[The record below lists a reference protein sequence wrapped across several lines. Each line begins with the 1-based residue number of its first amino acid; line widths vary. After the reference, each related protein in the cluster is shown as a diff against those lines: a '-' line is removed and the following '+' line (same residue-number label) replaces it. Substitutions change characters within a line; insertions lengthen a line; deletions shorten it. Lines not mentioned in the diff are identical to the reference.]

1 MRILDSLS
9 RILISQESRQKFLS
23 QGQEPHGWPGLWA
36 VLKGHF
42 EGFTI
47 YNPLGLAAATVFI
60 FNLKNPWWHAS
71 IHHDRFFINAYAF
84 ILTHNLPPEGWRY
97 IIETP
102 RPAVV
107 LLLLM
112 LLGNWL
118 LGFWGSTLS
127 GGKGKRF
134 LIFGGV
140 FMLLYTAGFYGSIFY
155 ACHRVGRP
163 VEGEFSI
170 QAALMQVTGQFY
182 FAKAYFYAIGAA
194 ALVALSS
201 LIHGWIPI
209 RLIGHS
215 SKDDSKGAPGS
226 PP

>member
-1 MRILDSLS
+1 M
-9 RILISQESRQKFLS
+9 SQESHEKFLS
-23 QGQEPHGWPGLWA
+23 QGREPHGWPGLWA

-47 YNPLGLAAATVFI
+47 YNPLGLAAATFFI
-60 FNLKNPWWHAS
+60 FNLKNPWWHAT
-71 IHHDRFFINAYAF
+71 IQNERFFINAYAF

-107 LLLLM
+107 VLLLM

-118 LGFWGSTLS
+118 LSFWGSSLS

-134 LIFGGV
+134 LIFAGV
-140 FMLLYTAGFYGSIFY
+140 LMLLYTAGFYGSIFY

-163 VEGEFSI
+163 VGGQFSI
-170 QAALMQVTGQFY
+170 QAALTQVTGEFY
-182 FAKAYFYAIGAA
+182 IEKAYFYAIGAA

-201 LIHGWIPI
+201 LTHGWIPI
-209 RLIGHS
+209 RLAGHS
-215 SKDDSKGAPGS
+215 SKDDSKGAPES

>member
-9 RILISQESRQKFLS
+9 RFLMSQQSREKFLS
-23 QGQEPHGWPGLWA
+23 RGREPHGWPGLLE

-42 EGFTI
+42 VGFTI
-47 YNPLGLAAATVFI
+47 YNPLGLATATFFI

-71 IHHDRFFINAYAF
+71 IQNERLFINAYAF
-84 ILTHNLPPEGWRY
+84 ILTHNLPPEGWSY

-107 LLLLM
+107 LLLLI
-112 LLGNWL
+112 LLGFWL
-118 LGFWGSTLS
+118 LSFWGSTLS
-127 GGKGKRF
+127 GRKGKRF
-134 LIFGGV
+134 LIFTGV
-140 FMLLYTAGFYGSIFY
+140 FMLLYTAGFYGSLFY

-163 VEGEFSI
+163 VVGQFSI
-170 QAALMQVTGQFY
+170 QAALTQVVAQFY
-182 FAKAYFYAIGAA
+182 FEKAYFYAIGAG
-194 ALVALSS
+194 ALVALSG

-209 RLIGHS
+209 RLAGHS
-215 SKDDSKGAPGS
+215 SKVDQKGAPGS